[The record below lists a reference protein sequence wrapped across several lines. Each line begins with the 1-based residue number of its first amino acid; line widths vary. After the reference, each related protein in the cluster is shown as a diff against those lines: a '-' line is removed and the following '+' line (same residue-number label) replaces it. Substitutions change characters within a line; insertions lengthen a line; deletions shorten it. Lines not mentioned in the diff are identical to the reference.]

1 MATSPYIHHYRDIGE
16 QGLIQ
21 SITAETIFLGG
32 RDVIYLPR
40 EDYNREDSIFGQ
52 ASQLIFRTSFNVAM
66 MLESTEGF
74 EGEGEFYSK
83 FGLDIKDR
91 VTLSCSR
98 KTWDEL
104 YLESASPVQVW
115 NEEDVDGYDRLLLEI
130 SAEYITEVSNLI
142 SQTNDQF
149 VTEDTENANTTQ
161 EDDLIMEV
169 QDGDL
174 AIDRLI
180 YEDSG
185 GMHDVTLILE
195 VQDGSPID
203 YLVFEDEETPGT
215 PDKQIMTTEYIDTET
230 SIFFKIDFEIP
241 DPDYV
246 PDRLVVDH
254 EILVG
259 TNTMDRL
266 VNEDGSGD
274 TFYMEDTSQYGS
286 RHRRPMEGDLIYFP
300 YNKKCFQI
308 TFVEHESPFYPGGTL
323 PQFVLTCDL
332 LEYSNEIFITGIPEI
347 DSIED
352 KLSQMA
358 VEATCL
364 SIEGG
369 ASGQFE
375 RGEIIRQ
382 TTLLGIN
389 DSNADSPS
397 ARVLTHDPNTGK
409 LIVAP
414 MTPGLVTGAQ
424 VYGLT
429 SNSFTTITY
438 IMANDGLGTAPSVEL
453 EELQD
458 NADEQA
464 MNLEVENFANN
475 FIDFTE
481 SDPFSEGN
489 F

>member
-40 EDYNREDSIFGQ
+40 EDYNKEDPIFGQ

-98 KTWDEL
+98 KTWEEL
-104 YLESASPVQVW
+104 NLESASPVYDTVA
-115 NEEDVDGYDRLLLEI
+115 DDDPDGYDRLLLEPGVV
-130 SAEYITEVSNLI
+130 YQTEVANLI
-142 SQTNDQF
+142 AQNGEFF

-161 EDDLIMEV
+161 EDELILEV
-169 QDGDL
+169 QGVDGDQT
-174 AIDRLI
+174 IDRLI

-185 GMHDVTLILE
+185 GMMDVTLILE
-195 VQDGSPID
+195 EQLGGQPIE
-203 YLVFEDEETPGT
+203 YLLFEDDS
-215 PDKQIMTTEYIDTET
+215 PDKQIMTTEFVNEET

-241 DPDYV
+241 DPEYV

-254 EILVG
+254 QILSSMSG
-259 TNTMDRL
+259 TDRL
-266 VNEDGSGD
+266 VSEDGSGD
-274 TFYMEDTSQYGS
+274 SFVLEDTSQYGS

-352 KLSQMA
+352 NLTQMA
-358 VEATCL
+358 VEVTCL
-364 SIEGG
+364 TIEGG

-375 RGEIIRQ
+375 RGEIIRE
-382 TTLLGIN
+382 TTLLGID
-389 DSNADSPS
+389 DSTANTAS
-397 ARVLTHDPNTGK
+397 ARVLRHDSNTGK
-409 LIVAP
+409 LVIAP
-414 MTPGLVTGAQ
+414 MTPGLQTGSQ
-424 VYGLT
+424 VYGQT
-429 SNSFTTITY
+429 SGSFTTITY
-438 IMANDGLGTAPSVEL
+438 MLANDGLGAAPSVEF

>member
-40 EDYNREDSIFGQ
+40 EDYNKEDPIFGQ

-98 KTWDEL
+98 KTWEEL
-104 YLESASPVQVW
+104 NLESASPVYDTVA
-115 NEEDVDGYDRLLLEI
+115 DDDPDGYDRLLLEPGVV
-130 SAEYITEVSNLI
+130 YQTEVANLI
-142 SQTNDQF
+142 AQNGEFF

-161 EDDLIMEV
+161 EDELILEV
-169 QDGDL
+169 QGIDGDQT
-174 AIDRLI
+174 IDRLI

-185 GMHDVTLILE
+185 GMMDVTLILE
-195 VQDGSPID
+195 EQLGGQPIE
-203 YLVFEDEETPGT
+203 YLLFEDDS
-215 PDKQIMTTEYIDTET
+215 PDKQIMTTEFVNEET

-241 DPDYV
+241 DPEYV

-254 EILVG
+254 QILSSMSG
-259 TNTMDRL
+259 TDRL
-266 VNEDGSGD
+266 VSEDGSGD
-274 TFYMEDTSQYGS
+274 SFVLEDTSQYGS
-286 RHRRPMEGDLIYFP
+286 RHRRPFEGDLIYFP
-300 YNKKCFQI
+300 YNKKVFQI

-352 KLSQMA
+352 NLTQMA
-358 VEATCL
+358 VEVTCL
-364 SIEGG
+364 TIEGG

-375 RGEIIRQ
+375 RGEIIRE
-382 TTLLGIN
+382 TTLLGID
-389 DSNADSPS
+389 DSTANTAS
-397 ARVLTHDPNTGK
+397 ARVLRHDSNTGK
-409 LIVAP
+409 LVIAP
-414 MTPGLVTGAQ
+414 MTPGLQTGSQ
-424 VYGLT
+424 VYGQT
-429 SNSFTTITY
+429 SGSFTTITY
-438 IMANDGLGTAPSVEL
+438 MLANDGLGAAPSVEI

>member
-115 NEEDVDGYDRLLLEI
+115 NEEDVDGYDRLLLEM
-130 SAEYITEVSNLI
+130 SVEYTTEVSNLI

-266 VNEDGSGD
+266 VNEDGSVD

-352 KLSQMA
+352 NLSQMA

-364 SIEGG
+364 TIEGG

-438 IMANDGLGTAPSVEL
+438 IMANDGLGLAPSVEL

>member
-40 EDYNREDSIFGQ
+40 EDYNKEDPIFGQ

-98 KTWDEL
+98 KTWEEL
-104 YLESASPVQVW
+104 NLESASPVYDTVA
-115 NEEDVDGYDRLLLEI
+115 DDDPDGYDRLLLEPGVV
-130 SAEYITEVSNLI
+130 YQTEVANLI
-142 SQTNDQF
+142 AQNGEFF

-161 EDDLIMEV
+161 EDELILEV
-169 QDGDL
+169 QGVDGDQT
-174 AIDRLI
+174 IDRLI

-185 GMHDVTLILE
+185 GMMDVTLILE
-195 VQDGSPID
+195 EQLGGQPIE
-203 YLVFEDEETPGT
+203 YLLFEDDS
-215 PDKQIMTTEYIDTET
+215 PDKQIMTTEFVNEET

-241 DPDYV
+241 DPEYV

-254 EILVG
+254 QILSSMSG
-259 TNTMDRL
+259 TDRL
-266 VNEDGSGD
+266 VSEDGSGD
-274 TFYMEDTSQYGS
+274 SFVLEDTSQYGS
-286 RHRRPMEGDLIYFP
+286 RHRRPFEGDLIYFP
-300 YNKKCFQI
+300 YNKKVFQI

-352 KLSQMA
+352 NLTQMA
-358 VEATCL
+358 VEVTCL
-364 SIEGG
+364 TIEGG

-375 RGEIIRQ
+375 RGEIIRE
-382 TTLLGIN
+382 TTLLGID
-389 DSNADSPS
+389 DSTANTAS
-397 ARVLTHDPNTGK
+397 ARVLRHDSNTGK
-409 LIVAP
+409 LVIAP
-414 MTPGLVTGAQ
+414 MTPGLQTGSQ
-424 VYGLT
+424 VYGQT
-429 SNSFTTITY
+429 SGSFTTITY
-438 IMANDGLGTAPSVEL
+438 MLANDGLGAAPSVEF